1 MSLMGLWRSF
11 ISALTLAPE
20 WVKWA
25 LIVAIALMVTLQG
38 PMLGM
43 TICERRLPGSW
54 CRGFD
59 CPGL

>member
-1 MSLMGLWRSF
+1 MSLMGLWKPF

-25 LIVAIALMVTLQG
+25 LIVPTALPVTLQG
-38 PMLGM
+38 PMLGV
-43 TICERRLPGSW
+43 TICEQRLPGSW
-54 CRGFD
+54 CREFV